1 MSETTHEM
9 GGAVS
14 IASTSKADLANIPSS
29 TGRGANGTGFT
40 NITAPPPNTDSALKA
55 NVLVIGNSGVGK
67 STLIN
72 AVLGE
77 EAALAGFGMQGTTKE
92 LRVYE
97 NATLPFRLIDT
108 AGFEPSF
115 FKRRAAIRAVKNWSK
130 NNAKAGTIDTRINAI
145 WFCIDGTSSKLFPRT
160 IRSLSQA
167 TSMWPS
173 LPVIAVITKSYSVP
187 DRQRNVELVTNAFS
201 AQPHRT
207 NLRKIIPVVAQTYT
221 LNEDAYAAPEGIAE
235 LIDATNDL
243 LPEGYKAAEKDIA
256 RFKLNRKRVLAQSVV
271 AAATTSGAVVGA
283 VPIPFPDAA
292 ILGPVE
298 IAQIN
303 ALARIYGITKNEAS
317 RKFFDSIVQV
327 GTVSLA
333 AQGAISALKAI
344 PGVNLGAAA
353 LNAVIAG
360 SIVAALGEGTILAFE
375 QVSLGNKTV
384 ADIEWVRGFMQSR
397 LSADFIATAKAA
409 LAKSGDGMSAGKIAQ
424 IVLGTFIAGRGKKK

>member
-1 MSETTHEM
+1 MEVTTTTHGMAGET
-9 GGAVS
+9 
-14 IASTSKADLANIPSS
+14 ASTCPSS
-29 TGRGANGTGFT
+29 TQ
-40 NITAPPPNTDSALKA
+40 PALMAHSTIKSGSTTKA

-77 EAALAGFGMQGTTKE
+77 ETALAGFGTQGTTRQ

-97 NATLPFRLIDT
+97 NATLRFRLIDT

-115 FKRRAAIRAVKNWSK
+115 LKRHAAIHAVKSWSR
-130 NNAKAGTIDTRINAI
+130 NSAKAGNTADARINAI
-145 WFCIDGTSSKLFPRT
+145 WFCIDGTSSKLFPST

-173 LPVIAVITKSYSVP
+173 VPVIAVITKSYSVP
-187 DRQRNVELVTNAFS
+187 DRRRNIELVTNAFS
-201 AQPHRT
+201 SQSHRT
-207 NLRKIIPVVAQTYT
+207 NLRKILPVVAQTYM
-221 LNEDAYAAPEGIAE
+221 LNEDAYAAPEGIEE
-235 LIDATNDL
+235 LIDATNDM
-243 LPEGYKAAEKDIA
+243 LPDGCRAAEKDIA
-256 RFKLNRKRVLAQSVV
+256 RFKLNRRRVLSQSVV
-271 AAATTSGAVVGA
+271 AAATTSGALVGA

-303 ALARIYGITKNEAS
+303 ALARIYGIAKNEAS

-360 SIVAALGEGTILAFE
+360 SIVAALGEGTIVAFE

-384 ADIEWVRGFMQSR
+384 ADTEWVRGLMQSR
-397 LSADFIATAKAA
+397 LSAEFIATAKAA
-409 LAKSGDGMSAGKIAQ
+409 LAKSGDGMSARKIAQ
-424 IVLGTFIAGRGKKK
+424 LVLGAVIAEKGGKK